1 MIKFDIDKIEIKNVY
16 LKLLSRSSGGTMR
29 ILDIANT
36 TDEDEQFIN
45 LPIPTHVVDSF
56 KKTHMTKYIKPI
68 LTSVCYYDGVI
79 VALQPHPDGNLG
91 QEKIETLFGTRFWES
106 AITKNVH
113 GALAKTTMF
122 GDWYID
128 GCVIYRFDR
137 DKEPTMLTQDGKFQ
151 ALEVTAYRLTDLAFR
166 TIDSSP
172 RMCIAFIAATGQNI
186 ISPPVWRTLNTVGAK
201 KMEDLGSDDDAIV
214 LGMDEHTF
222 DKIDRVLAP
231 NLNFALHASKVLIE
245 NFGYDAIEPLRLDD
259 LMVNLKTVNLPKIDA
274 SIKNTHEI
282 GLKFTHAMAWLIG
295 LGAREMTL
303 QSSTALR
310 SMLRYITTRGI
321 VHKHALAK
329 DSVFRKDMDMSSVPL
344 LTAGGIKEADKEAE
358 RALIETSSLETAWL
372 SRPAA

>member
-1 MIKFDIDKIEIKNVY
+1 MIKFDISKIEIKNVY
-16 LKLLSRSSGGTMR
+16 LKLLTCSSGGTMR
-29 ILDIANT
+29 ILDVANS
-36 TDEDEQFIN
+36 TDEDEKFIN
-45 LPIPTHVVDSF
+45 MPIPTHVVNSF
-56 KKTHMTKYIKPI
+56 KQTHMTKYIKPI
-68 LTSVCYYDGVI
+68 LTSVCYYDGTI
-79 VALQPHPDGNLG
+79 IALQPHPNGNLG
-91 QEKIETLFGTRFWES
+91 QEKVETLFGTRYWRS
-106 AITKNVH
+106 SITENVE
-113 GALAKTTMF
+113 GTLRKETAMD
-122 GDWYID
+122 DWYID
-128 GCVIYRFDR
+128 GCVAYRFDR
-137 DKEPTMLTQDGKFQ
+137 KKKPTNLTKDGKFQ

-166 TIDSSP
+166 TIDTAP
-172 RMCIAFIAATGQNI
+172 RTCIAFIAANGQNI
-186 ISPPVWRTLNTVGAK
+186 ISPPVWRSLGTVGAK

-259 LMVNLKTVNLPKIDA
+259 LMVNLKTVNLPKIDQ

-329 DSVFRKDMDMSSVPL
+329 DSVFRKDMDMSSVGLMTPE
-344 LTAGGIKEADKEAE
+344 GIKEADKQRERDLFAE
-358 RALIETSSLETAWL
+358 TILETVWL
-372 SRPAA
+372 PRNAA

>member
-1 MIKFDIDKIEIKNVY
+1 MIKFDITRIETKNVY
-16 LKLLSRSSGGTMR
+16 LKMLSRSSGGTMR
-29 ILDIANT
+29 ILDVANST
-36 TDEDEQFIN
+36 TDNEQFIN

-56 KKTHMTKYIKPI
+56 KKNHMTKFIKPI
-68 LTSVCYYDGVI
+68 LTSVCYYDGIV
-79 VALQPHPDGNLG
+79 VALQTHPDGNLG
-91 QEKIETLFGTRFWES
+91 QEKVETLFGTRYWES
-106 AITKNVH
+106 TIAKNVSST
-113 GALAKTTMF
+113 LADVTNV

-128 GCVIYRFDR
+128 GCVIYQFNK
-137 DKEPTMLTQDGKFQ
+137 DKKPTMLSKDGKFQ
-151 ALEVTAYRLTDLAFR
+151 ALEVVAYRLTDLAFR

-172 RMCIAFIAATGQNI
+172 RMCIAFIAASGQNI

-201 KMEDLGSDDDAIV
+201 KMEEVGSDDDAIV

-245 NFGYDAIEPLRLDD
+245 NFGYDSIEPLRLDD
-259 LMVNLKTVNLPKIDA
+259 LMVNLKTVNLPKIDK

-344 LTAGGIKEADKEAE
+344 MTLDGIKEATKKHE
-358 RALIETSSLETAWL
+358 RELIDTTSLETAWL
-372 SRPAA
+372 LRNVT